1 MSLIVHGNA
10 RHGRG
15 YGDGGY
21 AGIELISRLQLYLK
35 GFLKRRN
42 RPETAK
48 NSRKCRR
55 KTPVD
60 LAFTMAALIIIHAY
74 AKYTAR

>member
-42 RPETAK
+42 RPKTAK
-48 NSRKCRR
+48 KSHNYGKE
-55 KTPVD
+55 KYEGP
-60 LAFTMAALIIIHAY
+60 AFTMATLIIMHAY